1 MRLALFLLA
10 MLAVMAVGIKADDNL
25 VKPVI
30 EASPSTP
37 SHMVEAELAGEES
50 SPMVSLLEAAID
62 EHVDNA
68 SAEDMDEMSSFL
80 ETTSSP
86 KGNSLRLSGRI
97 LDSNTG
103 RPLTVPGGSV
113 KSIPNEIVKDGVK
126 LSKAYVIGQK
136 KPAPKVTPIHR
147 GERLLTRR
155 HAKRLRKA
163 PRYTTPAG
171 RQPKV
176 FHRTGVKGSAVAV
189 NNLKL
194 QKPAPTPKPVNV
206 AVKKT
211 VVHVLREDRQAERA
225 ALASARATLRRVNK
239 KRAQLLTGLRA
250 LTAARNHV
258 ENQIHRHFVLKAVRA
273 RRLADGAARRAAWS
287 HFLRRRQIRSR
298 LLSKLKRWHNT
309 HKDGSA
315 AARRKALCAFLR
327 KNIPARDRA
336 ALHAF
341 LRHLRAKHA
350 ISSAKRAQYHAS
362 KAVAAAKQS
371 HAAMDEAAALHPV
384 ASKRSRLPLSP
395 EAHDA
400 EVARKVKEAVSNA
413 LLADRLKQ
421 AAARADAAAAEKA
434 ALRQKR
440 HNTRRTRASYH
451 KRNSLRHKQAAE
463 KAASAKALREQF
475 IAQAKGARFQRVLA
489 EAGAEASVEAEA
501 GAGVEAELAAEAK
514 AEAQMVAQAE
524 AQQQAE
530 LAAQTQ
536 AELSIAAQL
545 EAATGN
551 TAQLESEA
559 VESLSAETEAEAEA
573 EDEMQNLKDSAAIE
587 ASVEETA
594 DLEHETQVQI

>member
-10 MLAVMAVGIKADDNL
+10 MLAVMAVGMKADDNL
-25 VKPVI
+25 VQPVI

-37 SHMVEAELAGEES
+37 SHMVDAELAGEEES

-68 SAEDMDEMSSFL
+68 SAEDMEEMTSLL

-86 KGNSLRLSGRI
+86 QGNSLHLSGRI

-103 RPLTVPGGSV
+103 RPLTVPGGNP
-113 KSIPNEIVKDGVK
+113 KRIPNEIVKDGVK

-136 KPAPKVTPIHR
+136 KPAPAVTPIHR
-147 GERLLTRR
+147 GERVLTRR
-155 HAKRLRKA
+155 HARTYTKA
-163 PRYTTPAG
+163 PRYNTPAG
-171 RQPKV
+171 RQAKV
-176 FHRTGVKGSAVAV
+176 YHRTGVKGSAVSV
-189 NNLKL
+189 DKLQL
-194 QKPAPTPKPVNV
+194 QKPKPTPKPVDV

-225 ALASARATLRRVNK
+225 ALRSARATLRRINK
-239 KRAQLLTGLRA
+239 KRSQLLTGLRA

-350 ISSAKRAQYHAS
+350 ISSAKRAQYHAN
-362 KAVAAAKQS
+362 KAIAAAKSS

-384 ASKRSRLPLSP
+384 VSQRKRLPLSP

-413 LLADRLKQ
+413 ILADRLKQ
-421 AAARADAAAAEKA
+421 AASRADAAAAEKA

-440 HNTRRTRASYH
+440 HNGRRTRAAYH
-451 KRNSLRHKQAAE
+451 KRNSLRHRQAAE
-463 KAASAKALREQF
+463 KAASAKALREKF
-475 IAQAKGARFQRVLA
+475 LAQARGARFQRVLA
-489 EAGAEASVEAEA
+489 EASAETSVEA
-501 GAGVEAELAAEAK
+501 GAGVEAELAAEAQ
-514 AEAQMVAQAE
+514 AQAQMVAQAE

-530 LAAQTQ
+530 LAAQTN
-536 AELSIAAQL
+536 AELSVAAEL

-573 EDEMQNLKDSAAIE
+573 EDDMQNLKDSAAIQ
-587 ASVEETA
+587 AAAEETA
-594 DLEHETQVQI
+594 DLEHETEVHF